1 MTNREKRSET
11 IEVRIGYNAK
21 RRFMALCQSLG
32 FTASGVLRAA
42 IGVFVALF
50 GWLQVLKSIARRS
63 ILATVCFALVA
74 SLTVTSI
81 VLKPFESDQEP
92 PDNLLTFHQIDVDR
106 KGYFDLSDFFV
117 YSGMTSQGR
126 LSETKRAETK
136 ATYFATLAEHKDTI
150 ASKHTS
156 PEFIEGVI
164 SNAEQTTAASLETLF
179 QEIDFDQ
186 DGRVTT
192 EEFLISEPD
201 LS

>member
-1 MTNREKRSET
+1 MPNREKRSET

-50 GWLQVLKSIARRS
+50 SGLQAIKFIARRR
-63 ILATVCFALVA
+63 ILATSLLALVA
-74 SLTVTSI
+74 SSTVALTI
-81 VLKPFESDQEP
+81 LNPFEHDQKPSDM
-92 PDNLLTFHQIDVDR
+92 LLTFQRIDVDR
-106 KGYFDLSDFFV
+106 KGYFELSDFFV
-117 YSGMTSQGR
+117 FSGMTSLGK
-126 LSETKRAETK
+126 LSETERAETK
-136 ATYFATLAEHKDTI
+136 ATYFAALAEHKDTI
-150 ASKHTS
+150 ASKHMS
-156 PEFIEGVI
+156 PEYIEGVI

-186 DGRVTT
+186 DGRVTS
-192 EEFLISEPD
+192 EEFLISERD